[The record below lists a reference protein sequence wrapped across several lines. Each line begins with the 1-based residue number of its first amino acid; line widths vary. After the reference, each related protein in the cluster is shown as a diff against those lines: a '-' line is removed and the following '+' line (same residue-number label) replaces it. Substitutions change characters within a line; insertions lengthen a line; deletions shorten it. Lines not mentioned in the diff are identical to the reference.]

1 MPHLAAALLILLL
14 FPAGAF
20 AQAGVSY
27 QIPADNPFAGQAG
40 AAPEIYA
47 LGLRNPF
54 RFSFDRQT
62 GDVLIGDVG
71 QGAREEIDWIGAAA
85 ARGANFGWAC
95 REGKLDG
102 PRANDPPYPCP
113 VPGAVEPL
121 FDYENSPSG
130 SAAVT
135 GGFVVRDPALTGLTG
150 RYIYADFFA
159 DDVRSLAL
167 DFANPD
173 DRSTGLTVA
182 SPASFGEDAGGR
194 LYAANLSGDEVVRLI
209 AGPTAGT
216 LDSEPLTGPFDGPIA
231 LATFPG
237 DSSRL
242 FVAERGGNV
251 RLVVDDTVR
260 PDPFLTV
267 APSTDG
273 ERGLLSVVASP
284 DYASS
289 GKIYVYYTDSGGDI
303 QIDEFTRS
311 ALDPETAD
319 PATRRPLLT
328 IEHSSRSNHNGG
340 QMHFGPDGC
349 LWITTGDG
357 GGGDDVENNA
367 QNVSTLLGKL
377 LRIDPDPPGV
387 GGPACGAAA
396 PTPPGGVGSLPDLA
410 APVVSARAPRRQRV
424 LRNRGVIVY
433 VRCSEAC
440 TLVAGG
446 TLLIGRRTIRLRRAS
461 LRADAS
467 GRPPTARRLLLRA
480 ARASLDANERARVR
494 VQLTRRGTRLLRRAL
509 RRGGRPRV
517 ALRLRAADAAG
528 NRSALVRRGV
538 RVRR

>member
-1 MPHLAAALLILLL
+1 VPHLAAALLILLL
-14 FPAGAF
+14 LPAGAF
-20 AQAGVSY
+20 AQVGVSY

-95 REGKLDG
+95 REGKVDG
-102 PRANDPPYPCP
+102 ARASDPTYPCP
-113 VPGAVEPL
+113 VVGPVEPL
-121 FDYENSPSG
+121 FDYENPPG
-130 SAAVT
+130 VSASVT
-135 GGFVVRDPALTGLTG
+135 GGFVVRDPALTGLVG
-150 RYIYADFFA
+150 RYLYADYFA
-159 DDVRSLAL
+159 GEVSSLAL
-167 DFANPD
+167 TFANADP
-173 DRSTGLTVA
+173 RSTGLTLD

-194 LYAANLSGDEVVRLI
+194 LYAASLEVSEVVRLI

-216 LDSEPLTGPFDGPIA
+216 LDSEALTGPFDGPIA

-251 RLVVDDTVR
+251 RLVVGDTVR
-260 PDPFLTV
+260 LDPFLTV

-284 DYASS
+284 DYAST
-289 GKIYVYYTDSGGDI
+289 GKIYVYYTDAGGDI

-328 IEHSSRSNHNGG
+328 IEHSSRTNHNGG

-387 GGPACGAAA
+387 GGPACGGAA
-396 PTPPGGVGSLPDLA
+396 PTPPGNGGSLPDLA

-424 LRNRGVIVY
+424 LRLRGAIVY
-433 VRCSEAC
+433 ARCSEQCALG
-440 TLVAGG
+440 TAG
-446 TLLIGRRTIRLRRAS
+446 TLLVG
-461 LRADAS
+461 
-467 GRPPTARRLLLRA
+467 GRRLLLRA
-480 ARASLDANERARVR
+480 VRSNLAPNQRARIRVR
-494 VQLTRRGTRLLRRAL
+494 LGPRGARLLRRAH
-509 RRGGRPRV
+509 RRGRRPRV
-517 ALRLRAADAAG
+517 ALRLRATDPAG
-528 NRSALVRRGV
+528 NRSGLVRRGV
-538 RVRR
+538 RIRR